1 MIIDCHAHYA
11 PELMFE
17 RLGKVIDKFPSIELL
32 ASDGKYR
39 LSFMQRAPTRP
50 VMPRL
55 RETDERHEWMEREK
69 LDAQVVGGWL
79 DAFGYELPADE
90 GEAWAKFT
98 NDVLMES
105 ASKDDALFPL
115 CTVPLQDG
123 DRAARVL
130 EAAMKDGFK
139 GVMIGT
145 QPSGVGMGL
154 EAGLDDAQLAPFW
167 AAASDLEAAVFIHPE
182 YDTIDKRV
190 TGYDMVNAVAR
201 INDLSTGIARLL
213 YGGVLSKNPGAKVI
227 AATGGAALP
236 YALGRLMRHYDLHKD
251 TCADPS
257 AEFQRMYFDTIVFEP
272 STLDFLVSK
281 VGADKIML
289 GSDWP
294 FPIGDFQPTK
304 VVEGANLSAAD
315 KAGILGGN
323 ARRVFGLDA

>member
-1 MIIDCHAHYA
+1 MASAVGVEH
-11 PELMFE
+11 
-17 RLGKVIDKFPSIELL
+17 LL
-32 ASDGKYR
+32 AGPEHLDGPAR
-39 LSFMQRAPTRP
+39 D
-50 VMPRL
+50 L
-55 RETDERHEWMEREK
+55 RELGDAELQAERIRLAAE
-69 LDAQVVGGWL
+69 G
-79 DAFGYELPADE
+79 PA
-90 GEAWAKFT
+90 
-98 NDVLMES
+98 
-105 ASKDDALFPL
+105 
-115 CTVPLQDG
+115 
-123 DRAARVL
+123 
-130 EAAMKDGFK
+130 
-139 GVMIGT
+139 
-145 QPSGVGMGL
+145 
-154 EAGLDDAQLAPFW
+154 EAGLDDAQLSPFW

-213 YGGVLSKNPGAKVI
+213 YGGVLSKNHGAKVV

-304 VVEGANLSAAD
+304 VVEGATLSATD

>member
-11 PELMFE
+11 PQMMFD
-17 RLGKVIDKFPSIELL
+17 RLAKVIDNFPSVELL
-32 ASDGKYR
+32 ASEGKYR
-39 LSFMQRAPTRP
+39 LAFKQRAPTRP

-79 DAFGYELPADE
+79 DAFGYELPPEE
-90 GEAWAKFT
+90 GEAWSRFT
-98 NDVLMES
+98 NEVLLE
-105 ASKDDALFPL
+105 AAGADEQLYPL
-115 CTVPLQDG
+115 ATVPLQDG

-130 EAAMKDGFK
+130 EDAMAAGFK

-145 QPSGVGMGL
+145 QPTGVGLGL

-201 INDLSTGIARLL
+201 VNDLTTGIARLL
-213 YGGVLSKNPGAKVI
+213 YGGVLSKNPGAKVV

-236 YALGRLMRHYDLHKD
+236 FALGRLMRHYSLHPD
-251 TCADPS
+251 NMADPS
-257 AEFQRMYFDTIVFEP
+257 AEFARMYFDTIVFEP
-272 STLDFLVSK
+272 AALDYLVAQ

-304 VVEGANLSAAD
+304 VVEGANLTAAE

-323 ARRVFGLDA
+323 ANRVFGLDA